1 MHYLNYIFC
10 NRKDC
15 RKYRICGVSV
25 AAAEMWK
32 KDSKRTAD
40 DSPIQS
46 ESINCERYE
55 MGRET
60 LAGSTTVYPR
70 QHRRRPKEPGPYLGI
85 HEMPA
90 R

>member
-1 MHYLNYIFC
+1 MWSVRRRLVNRMHYLNYIFC

-55 MGRET
+55 
-60 LAGSTTVYPR
+60 
-70 QHRRRPKEPGPYLGI
+70 KGPWI
-85 HEMPA
+85 
-90 R
+90 